1 MRKPFPLIVV
11 VCSIFLIRSV
21 VSAETLT
28 CLSCH
33 SAIKAKVKTDKGIFV
48 DLHID
53 EELFTKSVH
62 GGIECTVCHK
72 SFKENPHEPPTGEV
86 PRKTIEIANL
96 ISGKASI
103 DPIALSACND
113 CHSDV
118 YNSLLKSIHGKNIV
132 DKKQKDGAFCIDCHG
147 SPHYI
152 VPSTSK
158 DSPVNKWK
166 VVKTCG
172 NCHDKDEI
180 AKKYNL
186 GTHIIE
192 KYNESFH
199 GKKHVLGH
207 PGAPTC
213 VDCHGYHD
221 IKKWDDP
228 ESPVSWE
235 KRVETCGKCHK
246 GANKKFITAIT
257 HKPIGKDN
265 PIPYYAEKGLIIL
278 TLSVFAFVVG
288 HVLLEVYSEIRDRV
302 FRKGKEE

>member
-1 MRKPFPLIVV
+1 MRKPFLLIVV

-21 VSAETLT
+21 VSAETFV

-33 SAIKAKVKTDKGIFV
+33 SAIKAKVKTEKGILV

-53 EELFTKSVH
+53 EELFSKSVH
-62 GGIECTVCHK
+62 GGIECTICHK
-72 SFKENPHEPPTGEV
+72 SFKENPHEPPMVEV
-86 PRKTIEIANL
+86 PRKTLEMSNL
-96 ISGKASI
+96 ISSKASI

-118 YNSLLKSIHGKNIV
+118 FNSLLISIHGKNIV
-132 DKKQKDGAFCIDCHG
+132 EKKQKDGAFCIDCHG

-152 VPSTSK
+152 TPSSSK

-166 VVKTCG
+166 VVNTCG
-172 NCHDKDEI
+172 NCHNKEEI
-180 AKKYNL
+180 AKRYNL

-199 GKKHVLGH
+199 GKKHILGH

-228 ESPVSWE
+228 GSPVSWE
-235 KRVETCGKCHK
+235 KRIETCGKCHK
-246 GANKKFITAIT
+246 GANKKFVAAIT
-257 HKPIGKDN
+257 HKPVGKDN

-288 HVLLEVYSEIRDRV
+288 HVLLEAYSEIRDRI
-302 FRKGKEE
+302 FRKGKEK